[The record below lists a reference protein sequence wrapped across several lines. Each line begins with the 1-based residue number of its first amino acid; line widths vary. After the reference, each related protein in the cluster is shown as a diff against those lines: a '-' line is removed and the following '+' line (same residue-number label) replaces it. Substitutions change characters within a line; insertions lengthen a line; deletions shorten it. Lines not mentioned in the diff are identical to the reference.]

1 MYIIYMMHIKYI
13 HRLLGVLKS
22 IHNVD
27 IYLLPPFSSAWN
39 QNPSFLS
46 LQLTHNSDPRGQL
59 LIQRGGVGRAEDP
72 LARLTIHLFRKAYGV
87 A

>member
-22 IHNVD
+22 IHLH
-27 IYLLPPFSSAWN
+27 LLTTTILFRVEPKPLIFISPTNS
-39 QNPSFLS
+39 
-46 LQLTHNSDPRGQL
+46 QLRSTLQL
-59 LIQRGGVGRAEDP
+59 LIQRAGVGRAEDP